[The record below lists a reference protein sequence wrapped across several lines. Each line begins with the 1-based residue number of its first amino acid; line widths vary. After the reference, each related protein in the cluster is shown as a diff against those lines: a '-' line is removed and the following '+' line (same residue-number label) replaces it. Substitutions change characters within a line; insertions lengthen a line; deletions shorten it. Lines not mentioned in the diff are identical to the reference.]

1 MEQAPERIDPST
13 DRVAAAIL
21 LGCAPHEVG
30 YCPRCQGLTHRYG
43 HNAQV
48 LCPACTAPSGG
59 QRPADGAGRR
69 DG

>member
-1 MEQAPERIDPST
+1 MEQVPERIDPST

-30 YCPRCQGLTHRYG
+30 YCPCCQGLTHRYG
-43 HNAQV
+43 RNAQV
-48 LCPACTAPSGG
+48 LCPACTARSGG
-59 QRPADGAGRR
+59 HRPADGAVRR